1 MNRTLGYYISVG
13 IGLGAIG
20 VACNAQAAFF
30 QGLGDLPGGSF
41 SSVAYRV
48 SSDGSV
54 IVGRSNS
61 ANGYEAFRWT
71 QQTGMVGLGDL
82 PEGDFDSVA
91 YGVSSDGSVVVGT
104 GSSDNGNEAFI
115 WNSAQGM
122 RNLKEVLTNDYGL
135 NLTGWTLSQAWG
147 ISADG
152 LTVVGIGI
160 NPSGQTEAW
169 IARLDAQNDP
179 SVPKPSAIL
188 GLGLFSLV
196 VFLRKKRSYT

>member
-1 MNRTLGYYISVG
+1 MV
-13 IGLGAIG
+13 
-20 VACNAQAAFF
+20 
-30 QGLGDLPGGSF
+30 GLGDLPGGSF

-104 GSSDNGNEAFI
+104 GSSDNCNEAFI

-135 NLTGWTLSQAWG
+135 NLTGWTLSQAG
-147 ISADG
+147 
-152 LTVVGIGI
+152 
-160 NPSGQTEAW
+160 N
-169 IARLDAQNDP
+169 
-179 SVPKPSAIL
+179 
-188 GLGLFSLV
+188 FC
-196 VFLRKKRSYT
+196 